1 MKVKV
6 IPNGDEGDT
15 KKETEG
21 ATKVGNLQREIKTI
35 ILDVGSVQT
44 STIKSSISDRQIQ
57 IHKYTN
63 KQIHKYTNIHIYTN
77 TQTHKYTYTQ
87 IHKHTNTQIPGI
99 PLGKSV
105 ALSQHLSS
113 WRLPRWKR

>member
-6 IPNGDEGDT
+6 VPNGDEGDT

-63 KQIHKYTNIHIYTN
+63 KQTNKYTNIHIHKYTNI
-77 TQTHKYTYTQ
+77 Q
-87 IHKHTNTQIPGI
+87 IHKYQRFHWVDQ
-99 PLGKSV
+99 L
-105 ALSQHLSS
+105 LSLNICLHGDC
-113 WRLPRWKR
+113 PD

>member
-21 ATKVGNLQREIKTI
+21 ATKVRNLQREIKTI

-63 KQIHKYTNIHIYTN
+63 KQIHKYTNKQI
-77 TQTHKYTYTQ
+77 HKYT
-87 IHKHTNTQIPGI
+87 HTRDSIG
-99 PLGKSV
+99 
-105 ALSQHLSS
+105 
-113 WRLPRWKR
+113 